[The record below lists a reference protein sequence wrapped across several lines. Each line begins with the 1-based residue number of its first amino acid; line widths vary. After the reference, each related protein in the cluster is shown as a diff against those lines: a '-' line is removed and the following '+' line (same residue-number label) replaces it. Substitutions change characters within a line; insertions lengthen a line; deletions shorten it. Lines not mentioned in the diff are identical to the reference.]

1 MAVKLDDLR
10 QPRGI
15 GGLPVVIGRG
25 QAVFCGDE
33 CWQDKEEGGG
43 DELRHGLR
51 LPVTRLPTCLVEIP
65 GQVRLPL
72 VVSLMPCQDEDDVAN
87 RKLPFP

>member
-25 QAVFCGDE
+25 QAVLGKGKAWAGRE
-33 CWQDKEEGGG
+33 Q
-43 DELRHGLR
+43 
-51 LPVTRLPTCLVEIP
+51 
-65 GQVRLPL
+65 Q
-72 VVSLMPCQDEDDVAN
+72 Q
-87 RKLPFP
+87 